1 MFMYYAA
8 VIAFFQHINAENT
21 VWSTRKQSILCPV
34 SAVLNATST
43 GIFSYPTFNREVEPI
58 MHSSS
63 LLTCTALS
71 DYGPEEGQCFST
83 GGCPLLGLDVGGFS
97 SMNIATNS
105 NNNLCNVLKTLQ
117 QDCLNGET
125 VRLIVFGGSVTT
137 GHSTCGCCGRSIPSN
152 VCPYSDVI
160 SHRNYSDEDANMN
173 YCSYAIK
180 HAVNLDSEF
189 CNWSAFLYRW
199 LKIISPKC
207 NKR

>member
-1 MFMYYAA
+1 
-8 VIAFFQHINAENT
+8 
-21 VWSTRKQSILCPV
+21 
-34 SAVLNATST
+34 
-43 GIFSYPTFNREVEPI
+43 

-137 GHSTCGCCGRSIPSN
+137 GHSTCGCCGRSVPSN
-152 VCPYSDVI
+152 VCTYSYVI

-189 CNWSAFLYRW
+189 CNLIGRHSYIVGWRSYLPNATYGNCILVYYEWIDVAQFVIVFFLTFD
-199 LKIISPKC
+199 I
-207 NKR
+207 